1 MLIEEQEY
9 LDFDNVL
16 IKPKRSTLNS
26 RKNVNL
32 VRKFITRN
40 SKVEIEGVPIIAAN
54 MDSVGTFEMAKALA
68 EHQLFTAVHKF
79 YDVNEWVEFASNHP
93 EVLPYVFVTIG
104 SHDREIDKLSEIL
117 AKVPELKMI
126 CVDIANGYS
135 EHFLDQI
142 QKIRQLF
149 PDKVLM
155 AGNVVTNEMTEELIL
170 NGVDIVK
177 IGIGPGSVCTTRKMT
192 GVGVPQLSATIECA
206 DAAHGLGGL
215 VCTDGGCVNVGD
227 IAKAFGAGADFVMLG
242 GMLSAHKECNGE
254 IVTKDGKDY
263 ISFYGMS
270 SSSAMKKHYGKVN
283 DYRAS
288 EGKEVLIPYRG
299 EVKDTVQEILGG
311 IRSTCTY
318 VGADRLKHLPK
329 RTTFI
334 KVSRQ
339 INNVY
344 NQFERE

>member
-26 RKNVNL
+26 RKNVTL
-32 VRKFITRN
+32 TRTFNTKN
-40 SKVEIEGVPIIAAN
+40 SKLEVEGIPIIAAN
-54 MDSVGTFEMAKALA
+54 MDSVGTFEMAKSLA
-68 EHQLFTAVHKF
+68 QFQIFTAIHKF
-79 YDVNEWVEFASNHP
+79 YEIEEWENFAKENP
-93 EVLPYVFVTIG
+93 EILKYVFVTIG
-104 SHDREIDKLSEIL
+104 SSDTEIEKLQNILQKIPEIR
-117 AKVPELKMI
+117 MI

-135 EHFLDQI
+135 EHFLNQV
-142 QKIRQLF
+142 KKVRALF

-155 AGNVVTNEMTEELIL
+155 AGNVVTYEITEELIL
-170 NGVDIVK
+170 SGVDIVK

-227 IAKAFGAGADFVMLG
+227 ISKAFGAGADFVMLG
-242 GMLSAHKECNGE
+242 GMLSAHKESNGE
-254 IVTKDGKDY
+254 IIFRNGEQFMA
-263 ISFYGMS
+263 FYGMS
-270 SSSAMKKHYGKVN
+270 SSKSMKKHYGKVN

-288 EGKEVLIPYRG
+288 EGKEVLLPYRG
-299 EVKDTVQEILGG
+299 EVKHTVQEILGG

-318 VGADRLKHLPK
+318 VGADKLKHLPK

-339 INNVY
+339 INTVY
-344 NQFERE
+344 NNFERT

>member
-9 LDFDNVL
+9 LDFDSVL

-26 RKNVNL
+26 RKDVTL
-32 VRKFITRN
+32 VRKFVTRN
-40 SKVEIEGVPIIAAN
+40 SKVEVEGVPIIAAN
-54 MDSVGTFEMAKALA
+54 MDSVGTFDMAKALA
-68 EHQLFTAVHKF
+68 EFQMFTAVHKF
-79 YDVNEWVEFASNHP
+79 YELEEWIEFANENP
-93 EVLPYVFVTIG
+93 QVLPYIFVTIG
-104 SHDREIDKLSEIL
+104 SHDREIEKLQTIFEKIPQL
-117 AKVPELKMI
+117 NKI

-135 EHFLDQI
+135 EHFLAQI
-142 QKIRQLF
+142 IKIRALF

-155 AGNVVTNEMTEELIL
+155 AGNVVTYEMTEELIL
-170 NGVDIVK
+170 NGADIVK
-177 IGIGPGSVCTTRKMT
+177 VGIGPGSVCTTRKMT

-227 IAKAFGAGADFVMLG
+227 ISKAFGGGADFVMLG

-254 IVTKDGKDY
+254 IVQKNGKDF

-270 SSSAMKKHYGKVN
+270 SRKSMKKHYGKVN
-283 DYRAS
+283 NYRAS

-311 IRSTCTY
+311 VRSTCTY
-318 VGADRLKHLPK
+318 VGAAKLKNLSK

-339 INNVY
+339 INTVY
-344 NQFERE
+344 NGLETD

>member
-32 VRKFITRN
+32 VRKFTTRN
-40 SKVEIEGVPIIAAN
+40 SQVEIEGIPIIAAN
-54 MDSVGTFEMAKALA
+54 MDSVGTFAMAIALA
-68 EHQLFTAVHKF
+68 RFQLFTAVHKF
-79 YDVNEWVEFASNHP
+79 YQVDEWVEFAKNHP
-93 EVLPYVFVTIG
+93 NVLNYVFVTIG
-104 SHDREIDKLSEIL
+104 SHDKEIEKLQAII
-117 AKVPELKMI
+117 ANVPELKMI

-135 EHFLDQI
+135 EHFLGQI
-142 QKIRQLF
+142 KKIRALF

-242 GMLSAHKECNGE
+242 GMLSAHKESNAE
-254 IVTKDGKDY
+254 IVTKNGRAFV
-263 ISFYGMS
+263 SFYGMS
-270 SSSAMKKHYGKVN
+270 SSKSMKKHYGKIN
-283 DYRAS
+283 NYRAS

-299 EVKDTVQEILGG
+299 EVKHTVQEILGG

-339 INNVY
+339 INTVY
-344 NQFERE
+344 NHFEKD

>member
-26 RKNVNL
+26 RKEVTLN
-32 VRKFITRN
+32 RAFTTRN

-54 MDSVGTFEMAKALA
+54 MDSVGTFEMAKSLA
-68 EHQLFTAVHKF
+68 QFQIFTAVHKF
-79 YDVNEWVEFASNHP
+79 YDVDDWVAFAKNNQAI
-93 EVLPYVFVTIG
+93 LKYLFVTIG
-104 SHDREIDKLSEIL
+104 SSDTEIEKLQQII

-135 EHFLDQI
+135 AHFLNQVK
-142 QKIRQLF
+142 KIHQLF

-155 AGNVVTNEMTEELIL
+155 AGNVVTYEITEELIL
-170 NGVDIVK
+170 SGVDIVK

-192 GVGVPQLSATIECA
+192 GIGVPQLSATIECA

-227 IAKAFGAGADFVMLG
+227 ISKAFGGGADFVMLG
-242 GMLSAHKECNGE
+242 GMLSAHKESNGE
-254 IVTKDGKDY
+254 VVIKNGKEFMT
-263 ISFYGMS
+263 FYGMS
-270 SSSAMKKHYGKVN
+270 SSNAMKKHYGKVN
-283 DYRAS
+283 EYRAS
-288 EGKEVLIPYRG
+288 EGKEVLLPYRG
-299 EVKDTVQEILGG
+299 EVKHTVQEILGG

-318 VGADRLKHLPK
+318 VGAAKLKHLPK

-339 INNVY
+339 INTVY
-344 NQFERE
+344 NNFEKS